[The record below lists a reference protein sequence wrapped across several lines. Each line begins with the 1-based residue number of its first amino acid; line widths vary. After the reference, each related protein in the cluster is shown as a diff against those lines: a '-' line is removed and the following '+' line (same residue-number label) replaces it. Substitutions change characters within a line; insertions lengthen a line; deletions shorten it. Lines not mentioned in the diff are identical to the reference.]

1 MSAELFNASLLE
13 SIFLALLAQGIRR
26 AKADQHGDA
35 AAQGRVGI
43 RVRAMRTGK
52 AEQALA
58 ATRVGGFFGD
68 IAALED
74 AAAGLLRRG
83 AEGDSEEDGD
93 GCYCLFH
100 CMLLF
105 SCSVWVQGLTSPAH
119 CSVVPT
125 GLALWGLAYPMLAGV
140 DTTCLISAAPTGLA
154 LRGLA
159 YPMLAGVDTACLI
172 AVAPTGLALRGLAYP
187 MLAGVDTACL
197 IAVAPTGLVETLSV
211 PGFALPLCNPLSK
224 GAGGLGRGIKNT
236 RFAFIVSRFSASSH
250 HCR

>member
-172 AVAPTGLALRGLAYP
+172 AVAPTGL
-187 MLAGVDTACL
+187 
-197 IAVAPTGLVETLSV
+197 VETLSV

-250 HCR
+250 HCRQ